1 LRPGLLPRDQSSKR
15 GGCWPNPVACCSQ
28 VASGRRSM
36 DELPSMGTQ
45 RVSTSAAYRRALAA
59 QSTAVSP
66 LTLTLGFLK
75 VAFDAVINP
84 SVRLD
89 WH

>member
-1 LRPGLLPRDQSSKR
+1 
-15 GGCWPNPVACCSQ
+15 
-28 VASGRRSM
+28 M

-84 SVRLD
+84 SVRFLALTRSRAMFCCLN
-89 WH
+89 

>member
-1 LRPGLLPRDQSSKR
+1 
-15 GGCWPNPVACCSQ
+15 
-28 VASGRRSM
+28 M